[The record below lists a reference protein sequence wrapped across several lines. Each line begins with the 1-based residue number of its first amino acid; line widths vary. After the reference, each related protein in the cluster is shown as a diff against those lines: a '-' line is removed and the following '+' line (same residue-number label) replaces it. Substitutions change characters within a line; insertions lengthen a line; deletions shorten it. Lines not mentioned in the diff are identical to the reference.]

1 VRRPSIGDEARSI
14 ARCESSRNCRGKC
27 IAQTAPTVASSRLS
41 LYLGPRRPLMTSGDV
56 RATYSSGNFG
66 GRGTGYS
73 RRSLPRGL
81 SAQRDLAQEES
92 DPGLIPRAI
101 VPRTNA
107 HRRACPFK
115 ESRWRVNCD
124 FRGFRGMQSGM
135 HSRARRASY
144 ANSSAVKV
152 FSAIDSES
160 DRSSRRRE
168 SLARAARVSASG
180 ANTLSLYDRFQVSPI
195 PMRPS
200 ARLKRRALPRDRHQQ
215 LMTKGGGGGIG
226 GANLSAS
233 FAPSTLCSVQ
243 TSLQREDALAGAW
256 ASNRRRIDPHQRND
270 DAADARGRFNRRNDT
285 RPLLLCTRERDC
297 ARASTRTRIPG
308 VFLVRDRQRERERER
323 EGGEGEK
330 ERKKPGRA

>member
-41 LYLGPRRPLMTSGDV
+41 LYLGPRRPLMTSGDE

-215 LMTKGGGGGIG
+215 LMTKGGGGGL
-226 GANLSAS
+226 AARTCPRPLRLRR
-233 FAPSTLCSVQ
+233 FAPCKP
-243 TSLQREDALAGAW
+243 RC
-256 ASNRRRIDPHQRND
+256 N
-270 DAADARGRFNRRNDT
+270 ARMH
-285 RPLLLCTRERDC
+285 
-297 ARASTRTRIPG
+297 
-308 VFLVRDRQRERERER
+308 
-323 EGGEGEK
+323 
-330 ERKKPGRA
+330 